1 VTDGRL
7 LITAFPV
14 FSNHSTNVSEEVLSQ
29 IERTATVNIDV
40 EAQLLSVDEKGSAQ
54 ISERIR
60 DGSRFS
66 GILHLGLAAMSEKIH
81 LERVARNLIS
91 MSEPD
96 NSGRLIESEEVET
109 GGPPNLETTAP
120 IHILDEE
127 FEHDELVEWSMDA
140 GGYVCNETFY
150 RTLHA
155 LNETGNSD
163 IPTLFVHLPPI
174 SSIPIE
180 KQVAKVIQIAES
192 MVSRPIY
199 EVVAALLFDQKGR
212 ILACKRPSQDAWA
225 GWWEFP
231 GGKVDEGESA
241 TQALSR
247 EIAEELGISVEPS
260 QLVESTSFDYE
271 DRTVKL
277 QIWNCGTID
286 SDCFSLNEHDES
298 RWLSKEELLD
308 VKWLPADIPIISR
321 WVQEGI
327 PN

>member
-1 VTDGRL
+1 M
-7 LITAFPV
+7 ITAFPV
-14 FSNHSTNVSEEVLSQ
+14 FSNHSTNVSEVVLSE
-29 IERTATVNIDV
+29 IERNGALNIDA
-40 EAQLLSVDEKGSAQ
+40 ETQLLSVDKQGSNN

-60 DGSRFS
+60 NGSRFR
-66 GILHLGLAAMSEKIH
+66 GILHLGLAAMSDKIH
-81 LERVARNLIS
+81 LERVAKNLIS

-96 NSGRLIESEEVET
+96 NSGRLIESEEIEI
-109 GGPPNLETTAP
+109 GGPVDLETTAP

-127 FEHDELVEWSMDA
+127 FEHDKLVEWSSDA

-163 IPTLFVHLPPI
+163 IPTLFVHLPPET
-174 SSIPIE
+174 SIPIE
-180 KQVAKVIQIAES
+180 KQVEKVIQIAES

-212 ILACKRPSQDAWA
+212 ILACKRPNLDAWA

-241 TQALSR
+241 KQALSR
-247 EIAEELGISVEPS
+247 EIEEELGILVEPTH
-260 QLVESTSFDYE
+260 LVESTSFDYE
-271 DRTVKL
+271 DRTVNL

-286 SDCFSLNEHDES
+286 SDCFSLKEHDES
-298 RWLSKEELLD
+298 RWLYKEELLD
-308 VKWLPADIPIISR
+308 VNWLPADIPIISK
-321 WVQEGI
+321 WLQEGM

>member
-1 VTDGRL
+1 VPDGRL

-14 FSNHSTNVSEEVLSQ
+14 FSNHSNNVSEEVLIQ
-29 IERTATVNIDV
+29 IERTGAVNIDV
-40 EAQLLSVDEKGSAQ
+40 ETQLLSVDEKGSSQ

-60 DGSRFS
+60 DGSRFR
-66 GILHLGLAAMSEKIH
+66 GILHLGFAAMREKIN
-81 LERVARNLIS
+81 LERVAKNLIS

-96 NSGRLIESEEVET
+96 NSDRLIESEEVEI
-109 GGPPNLETTAP
+109 GGPPNIETTAP

-163 IPTLFVHLPPI
+163 IPALFVHLPPI

-180 KQVAKVIQIAES
+180 EQVSKVIQIAES

-247 EIAEELGISVEPS
+247 EIDEELGILVEPS
-260 QLVESTSFDYE
+260 HLVESTSFDYE

-277 QIWNCGTID
+277 QIWNCGIID
-286 SDCFSLNEHDES
+286 SDCLSLNEHDES

-321 WVQEGI
+321 WLQDGM